1 MRWIEVRDR
10 EKVMPAI
17 GMDDSEMSYRRGYQ
31 HGAAKTFR
39 AVERFLDPA
48 AREVLRAWIEQDVY
62 GWRVKGMLGYPP
74 IWRLSN
80 LKRSKVKL
88 EHLRWVMTAPK
99 FSDMDQWQSEPKTGL
114 WSYARGFR
122 CRWHP
127 ALPEREDRLLA
138 AWA

>member
-31 HGAAKTFR
+31 HGAAKGFR

-48 AREVLRAWIEQDVY
+48 TREVLRAWIEQDVY
-62 GWRVKGMLGYPP
+62 GWRVKGMLAYPP

-80 LKRSKVKL
+80 LKRSKVKSDKS
-88 EHLRWVMTAPK
+88 HLPGLSTTSTSVLPCPLKKR
-99 FSDMDQWQSEPKTGL
+99 FSPLVPEVRA
-114 WSYARGFR
+114 ARN
-122 CRWHP
+122 CLSVQ
-127 ALPEREDRLLA
+127 A
-138 AWA
+138 